1 MNKKFLATLILT
13 ACFVSGCVQMPKPIT
28 QTKTSQAEKNM
39 IVRSLSYDG
48 NNFRINKKLKSAKS
62 GEPFQIAF
70 VSSSTFADDKSKET
84 STAEEVTKAVKN
96 YLGEKSEVSFINCG
110 IKGANS
116 LLGKVMIEKILSEN
130 NPDLIFIDFAGYEKN
145 EQEIREVFEAL
156 LRECLEQE
164 NSPQVVV
171 LISADAD
178 GDGKQDFMEQ
188 TARYYN
194 LPIIDIANAFFPE
207 ISSGRAKSEKFY
219 IDNSQLT
226 KYAQNS
232 LADFVVNYF
241 KTVQSNKKDKTYD
254 IPSPMYQNTDSFDIK
269 QISPKTLQSDNDGS
283 YVRENNNNKFFK
295 NKITYLTNT
304 GNNPFLFTINAK
316 KIYLTVPVS
325 NQRKDVAEI
334 YINGKK
340 VMDIDTNDVSEEDL
354 PKVFKIHDGEQCE
367 RTNVAIK
374 MKEEIAKNTED
385 EKNSEMTFA
394 TKEETQTT
402 KQEETPDKA
411 EKEQTPEIQYKPFE
425 IWGISYTEK

>member
-13 ACFVSGCVQMPKPIT
+13 TCLASGCAQMPKPIT
-28 QTKTSQAEKNM
+28 ETKTSQAEKNM

-62 GEPFQIAF
+62 GEPLKIAF
-70 VSSSTFADDKSKET
+70 VSSSTFTDDKSKDV

-96 YLGEKSEVSFINCG
+96 YLGEKSDVSFINCG

-116 LLGKVMIEKILSEN
+116 LLGKVMIEKILSES

-232 LADFVVNYF
+232 LADFIINYF

-254 IPSPMYQNTDSFDIK
+254 IPSPMYQNTDGFDIK
-269 QISPKTLQSDNDGS
+269 QISPKTLQADNDGS

-325 NQRKDVAEI
+325 NQRKDIAEI

-340 VMDIDTNDVSEEDL
+340 SIEINTNDNSEEDL
-354 PKVFKIHDGEQCE
+354 PRVFKIYSGEQCE

-374 MKEEIAKNTED
+374 IKEDVSENAENK
-385 EKNSEMTFA
+385 KNSEMIFA
-394 TKEETQTT
+394 TKEEEPTSN
-402 KQEETPDKA
+402 KEEKN
-411 EKEQTPEIQYKPFE
+411 QIPEIQYKPFE